1 MAKSLFCLARWLSK
15 SVREIASLNGI
26 ASLKG
31 SLGRALSF
39 NLPLNRL
46 MTITNNNDD
55 TYNDLNFLDSE
66 YLEAKAFIE
75 ECAQLAK

>member
-1 MAKSLFCLARWLSK
+1 
-15 SVREIASLNGI
+15 
-26 ASLKG
+26 
-31 SLGRALSF
+31 
-39 NLPLNRL
+39 